1 MTQPANPKRVVVITG
16 AASGIGANTARALA
30 APGTDLLLHTRKS
43 AAGLDAVAESCRERG
58 SKVATFLGDLADPA
72 TAPALI
78 ERARAEL
85 GAVDQIV
92 SNAGQAFRSDFSSLS
107 PDDVAASFAAMP
119 LAFLRLCTASLPDL
133 RASACGRVVA
143 ISSFVA
149 HIFGTAG
156 LLFPGTSAA
165 KAALEALA
173 KALAVE
179 LAPHGVTVNIV
190 VPGFTRKEGGGHL
203 AASSD
208 SLKTAVQITPTGRL
222 TEPSDVA
229 ATTAFLLSPGAAQIT
244 GQAIHV
250 NGGLTLA

>member
-1 MTQPANPKRVVVITG
+1 MPEQENARRVVVITG
-16 AASGIGANTARALA
+16 AASGIGANTARTIA
-30 APGTDLLLHTRKS
+30 APGTDLLLHTRKN
-43 AAGLDAVAESCRERG
+43 AASLDAVAQTCREHG
-58 SKVATFLGDLADPA
+58 SRVAIFLGDLADPA

-78 ERARAEL
+78 EKARGEL
-85 GAVDQIV
+85 GAIDQIV

-107 PDDVAASFAAMP
+107 PDDVAASFASMP
-119 LAFLRLCTASLPDL
+119 LAFLRLVSASLADL
-133 RASACGRVVA
+133 RASACGRVVV

-203 AASSD
+203 AASSE
-208 SLKTAVQITPTGRL
+208 SLKTAVQVTPTGRL
-222 TEPSDVA
+222 TEPADIA
-229 ATTAFLLSPGAAQIT
+229 ATVAFLLSAGAAQIT